1 MAADVHDQTAALG
14 AKPWQHGLT
23 NLKHAGDVELHQPLP
38 LLQAHLRE
46 GSGECSTGVID
57 DYRRGALLLLQP
69 SNSRCNRG
77 RITEISAFS
86 GYRDPE
92 GAAVLSDRF
101 EGIR

>member
-1 MAADVHDQTAALG
+1 MHTTTTG
-14 AKPWQHGLT
+14 SEPGQHSLT
-23 NLKHAGDVELHQPLP
+23 NLKNAGDIELHQPLP

-46 GSGECSTGVID
+46 GSGERSTGVID

-69 SNSRCNRG
+69 SNSRRNRG

-86 GYRDPE
+86 GHRHPE

-101 EGIR
+101 KGIS